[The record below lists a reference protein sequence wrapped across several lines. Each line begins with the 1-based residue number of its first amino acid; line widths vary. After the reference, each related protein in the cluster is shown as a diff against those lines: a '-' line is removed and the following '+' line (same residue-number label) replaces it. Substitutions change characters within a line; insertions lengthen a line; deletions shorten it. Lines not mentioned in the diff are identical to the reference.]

1 MKNKIED
8 LRNHLFATLEA
19 LQDTDSPMD
28 VDRAQAI
35 ANVAGV
41 IVNSAK
47 VEMQFIRLTGG
58 TGSGF
63 IPEQIS
69 GPGSGASA
77 EPGVRKHKL
86 VG

>member
-1 MKNKIED
+1 
-8 LRNHLFATLEA
+8 
-19 LQDTDSPMD
+19 MD

-63 IPEQIS
+63 IPEKQIA
-69 GPGSGASA
+69 GPDSASRA
-77 EPGVRKHKL
+77 PNGTTHKL
-86 VG
+86 RG